1 MNQTRL
7 EKRWAG
13 AARVRTLL
21 REANRDSDQV
31 SISSFGE
38 SPGKIDGAVVVLK
51 GDAVVRC
58 FREWAVRNR
67 LLTPGKPVKDPQ

>member
-1 MNQTRL
+1 MNQTKL

-21 REANRDSDQV
+21 RAANRDSDQV

-38 SPGKIDGAVVVLK
+38 SPENLDGAVVVLK

-67 LLTPGKPVKDPQ
+67 LLTPGKPIEDPR